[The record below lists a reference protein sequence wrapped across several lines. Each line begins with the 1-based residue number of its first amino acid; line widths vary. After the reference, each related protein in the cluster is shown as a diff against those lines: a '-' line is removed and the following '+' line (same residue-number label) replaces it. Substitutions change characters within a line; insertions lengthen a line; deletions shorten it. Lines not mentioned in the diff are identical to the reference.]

1 MAWTFDLGLNA
12 QQSLVRFADSSMDLS
27 AGFTFKVHEFID
39 VKFAAVSRNA
49 ALWRYYP
56 GLFNLDI
63 DPLNPVED
71 ILKSFNFFDS
81 SGTDRRESLFK
92 LKSFSASMVHDLHD
106 WDLTASLSL
115 SPVLD
120 GAEYFFKPTFTVL
133 LAWRAVPEFKSSY
146 KRDGEVQE
154 W

>member
-1 MAWTFDLGLNA
+1 MNA
-12 QQSLVRFADSSMDLS
+12 QQSLVRFADSSMDLTV
-27 AGFTFKVHEFID
+27 GFTFKVHEFID
-39 VKFAAVSRNA
+39 VKFASVSRNA

-56 GLFNLDI
+56 GLFGLDPDI
-63 DPLNPVED
+63 FPALNPVED

-81 SGTDRRESLFK
+81 TGTDRKDSLFK
-92 LKSFSASMVHDLHD
+92 LKSLSASMVHDLHD

-120 GAEYFFKPTFTVL
+120 RDTSEYYFKPVFSVL

-146 KRDGEVQE
+146 KRDGEVEE